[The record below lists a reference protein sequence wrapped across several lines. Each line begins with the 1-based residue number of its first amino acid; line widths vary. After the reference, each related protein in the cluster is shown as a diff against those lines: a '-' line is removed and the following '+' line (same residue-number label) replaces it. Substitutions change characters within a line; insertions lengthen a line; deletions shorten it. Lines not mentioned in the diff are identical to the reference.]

1 MVVYIAGGAADSAP
15 YTTNPLDGSLTM
27 TAAMASLA
35 TGTEN
40 VRGAS
45 LAVPSLYF
53 VGIVLFFITLG
64 LNVVANRFVRR
75 VRQAY

>member
-1 MVVYIAGGAADSAP
+1 
-15 YTTNPLDGSLTM
+15 
-27 TAAMASLA
+27 
-35 TGTEN
+35 